1 MREVPQGPLDP
12 LISTPSPADSA
23 AEPAPK
29 RWWLQLLPEV
39 AVLCLCVV
47 LWIPTNQ
54 FTSTV
59 GGPGPAL
66 YPRALIILLA
76 VAMVVRLTQHLREH
90 RAGVVP
96 TPVDEEAP
104 PEEGAEF
111 DGALVDNRRVLVA
124 IAFSILYVLATLFLG
139 WLIATFVF
147 SIVFLAMAGKRNP
160 LIVVPVAL
168 VFAFGFSYVFVK
180 IVYISLP
187 TGSGVFDLITVRLFE
202 LMGIY

>member
-1 MREVPQGPLDP
+1 MREVPEGPMDP
-12 LISTPSPADSA
+12 LLATPSTSDSS
-23 AEPAPK
+23 PQSAPP
-29 RWWLQLLPEV
+29 RLWLKVLPEV

-47 LWIPTNQ
+47 LWMPTRDFN
-54 FTSTV
+54 SSV

-66 YPRALIILLA
+66 YPRVLIILLA
-76 VAMVVRLTQHLREH
+76 VAMVVRMLQQLREN
-90 RAGVVP
+90 RTGAVA
-96 TPVDEEAP
+96 PVDSEAP

-111 DGALVDNRRVLVA
+111 DESLIDHRRVGVA
-124 IAFSILYVLATLFLG
+124 IAFSILYVLSTLFLG
-139 WLIATFVF
+139 WTIATFVF

-160 LIVVPVAL
+160 VIVLPTAL
-168 VFAFGFSYVFVK
+168 VFSLGFTYVFVK